1 MFFAGLLKGA
11 DAVFGVFVVV
21 MIQSHLFMNIC
32 CPYYFKHGGKNMA
45 SSTVGAIRLS
55 SQLQMEPIEYAGETR
70 LIKLRHHDGWNFISG
85 SKRGRLEIMAE
96 ILYYCDQQK
105 TKTNIMYKA
114 NLNYAQLKKH
124 LKSLTSQGL
133 LTANKNKYATTQKGY
148 RFLALF
154 SQLNDIL
161 NC

>member
-1 MFFAGLLKGA
+1 LT
-11 DAVFGVFVVV
+11 
-21 MIQSHLFMNIC
+21 SN
-32 CPYYFKHGGKNMA
+32 
-45 SSTVGAIRLS
+45 TVGTIRLS
-55 SQLQMEPIEYAGETR
+55 SQLKMEPTEYAGETK
-70 LIKLRHHDGWNFISG
+70 LIKLRKNSWNFISR

-96 ILYYCDQQK
+96 ILYHCNQQK

-124 LKSLTSQGL
+124 LK

-154 SQLNDIL
+154 SQLKDIL

>member
-1 MFFAGLLKGA
+1 
-11 DAVFGVFVVV
+11 
-21 MIQSHLFMNIC
+21 
-32 CPYYFKHGGKNMA
+32 
-45 SSTVGAIRLS
+45 
-55 SQLQMEPIEYAGETR
+55 MEPTEYAGETK
-70 LIKLRHHDGWNFISG
+70 LIKLRKNSWNFISR

-96 ILYYCDQQK
+96 ILYHCNQQK

-154 SQLNDIL
+154 SQLKDIL

>member
-1 MFFAGLLKGA
+1 
-11 DAVFGVFVVV
+11 

-32 CPYYFKHGGKNMA
+32 CPYYFKQGERKNMT
-45 SSTVGAIRLS
+45 SNTVGTIRLS
-55 SQLQMEPIEYAGETR
+55 SQLQMGPTEYAGETK
-70 LIKLRHHDGWNFISG
+70 LIKLRQNSGWNFISG

-96 ILYYCDQQK
+96 ILYHCNQQK

-133 LTANKNKYATTQKGY
+133 LTTNKNRYATTQKGY
-148 RFLALF
+148 SFLALF

>member
-1 MFFAGLLKGA
+1 MT
-11 DAVFGVFVVV
+11 
-21 MIQSHLFMNIC
+21 SN
-32 CPYYFKHGGKNMA
+32 
-45 SSTVGAIRLS
+45 TVGTIRPS
-55 SQLQMEPIEYAGETR
+55 SQLQIEPIEYAGETK
-70 LIKLRHHDGWNFISG
+70 LIKLRQNSGWNFISG

-96 ILYYCDQQK
+96 ILYHCNQQK

-133 LTANKNKYATTQKGY
+133 LTTNKNRYATTQKGY

-154 SQLNDIL
+154 TQLNDIL